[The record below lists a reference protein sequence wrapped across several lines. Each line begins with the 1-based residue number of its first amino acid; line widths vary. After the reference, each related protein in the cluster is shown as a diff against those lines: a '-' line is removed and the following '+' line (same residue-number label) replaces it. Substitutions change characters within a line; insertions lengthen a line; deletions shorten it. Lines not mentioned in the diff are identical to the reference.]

1 MNYCDGPIRPTKK
14 EIEID
19 KNAVEKKDSFEKE
32 KVKPIESK
40 ECYEA
45 AEDEIEEKI
54 DSEEEREEREES
66 EK

>member
-32 KVKPIESK
+32 TVKPLRAK
-40 ECYEA
+40 NVMRLQRMRL
-45 AEDEIEEKI
+45 KK
-54 DSEEEREEREES
+54 R
-66 EK
+66 